1 MKTLRNFLA
10 ILTVLAVPTFGLA
23 PRLAAEEEAVEL
35 YKKCVKSTVFIVSP
49 VKGGGMAMGSGS
61 LIDKEKKYVLTNFHV
76 VDEEDIC
83 FVQFPI
89 YQKNGEILTDKQKY
103 LANVPAGL
111 AVKAKVLFR
120 DKSRDLAIVQLDR
133 VPVGCTAIPLAKK
146 STSVGATTWQIGS
159 PGDVAQVFSVTEGKV
174 RGVGPEKFLVGD
186 ATGTNVW
193 EVRARVVTTTN
204 PTNPG
209 DSGGPLFDRRGYQVG
224 VTQSG
229 SRKAQQVNKFIDVEE
244 VRAFLNDKKLT
255 IKELSDEPSPKK
267 DTVIST
273 QPKKDTVVTTPPK
286 KDNGGTVTPPKKDDT
301 PPAASPADERDAT
314 NLLRR
319 AGLFKDGDDNRPTY
333 VRKLKEIIAKYPTTA
348 AGKQAKKL
356 LDGLE

>member
-1 MKTLRNFLA
+1 MRTLRGVFVFASL
-10 ILTVLAVPTFGLA
+10 LTLPVLGLGS
-23 PRLAAEEEAVEL
+23 RLAAEEEAVEL

-61 LIDKEKKYVLTNFHV
+61 LIDKDKKYVLTNFHV

-111 AVKAKVLFR
+111 AIKGNVLFR

-133 VPVGCTAIPLAKK
+133 VPVGATAIPLAKK

-174 RGVGPEKFLVGD
+174 RGIGSEKFLVGD
-186 ATGTNVW
+186 SSGTNVW
-193 EVRARVVTTTN
+193 EIRARVVTTTN

-209 DSGGPLFDRRGYQVG
+209 DSGGPLFDKRGYQVG

-229 SRKAQQVNKFIDVEE
+229 SRRAQAVNRFIDVEE

-255 IKELSDEPSPKK
+255 IKELTDEPDPKPEVKK
-267 DTVIST
+267 DNP
-273 QPKKDTVVTTPPK
+273 PKTEIGSNPPK
-286 KDNGGTVTPPKKDDT
+286 KDNGTDTPPKKED
-301 PPAASPADERDAT
+301 AKASPADERAAAE
-314 NLLRR
+314 LLRR
-319 AGLFKDGDDNRPTY
+319 AALFKEGEDNRPTY
-333 VRKLKEIIAKYPTTA
+333 IGKLQEIIKKYPATEA
-348 AGKQAKKL
+348 AKQAKKM
-356 LDGLE
+356 LDGLK